1 MKVTVTSTKNLQST
15 LKIVVEKKEIHTK
28 IENRL
33 SELKNTI
40 NLKGFRPG
48 KAPMELLKKQFGS
61 SVYGEIAEKL
71 LQESTH
77 QALKEKNIIPA
88 SQPKIDVQTSG
99 EDKDLVFTVSVEQV
113 PEIKK
118 IDFEKIT
125 LNRYEVKS
133 DTKEIDQRLK
143 GIAESNKKYV
153 EKKDKAENDDM
164 VVFNFEAEVEGKPFE
179 GNKGEKLQIVLGKD
193 LFIPGFDKQMIGSKQ
208 GDEKVAK
215 VNLPENYPNKKLAG
229 KPAEFKCKIL
239 EVKKA
244 QDQKIDDTFAKNF
257 GAKDLKDLES
267 MIGNQISKEY
277 DSVTDQLLKKEIL
290 DDLDK
295 KFAFDLPKG
304 LLEDEVQNVE
314 HSLVHEKMNELKAKG
329 EKFKDEHD
337 HDKIKLS
344 DSDKQTALKIAKRR
358 VKLALLLN
366 KTGEENN
373 IKVTTEELKMELEK
387 QLRNYPGQEKNIRD
401 FYQKN
406 PAELIKLKGPVFEDK
421 VIELIKSKGKIV
433 KKVMSKDE
441 LLKLFNNIDEEGKKK
456 KTVANKTKERV
467 TADKN
472 KKKDTPKKTSK
483 K

>member
-1 MKVTVTSTKNLQST
+1 
-15 LKIVVEKKEIHTK
+15 
-28 IENRL
+28 
-33 SELKNTI
+33 
-40 NLKGFRPG
+40 
-48 KAPMELLKKQFGS
+48 
-61 SVYGEIAEKL
+61 
-71 LQESTH
+71 
-77 QALKEKNIIPA
+77 
-88 SQPKIDVQTSG
+88 
-99 EDKDLVFTVSVEQV
+99 
-113 PEIKK
+113 
-118 IDFEKIT
+118 
-125 LNRYEVKS
+125 
-133 DTKEIDQRLK
+133 
-143 GIAESNKKYV
+143 
-153 EKKDKAENDDM
+153 
-164 VVFNFEAEVEGKPFE
+164 
-179 GNKGEKLQIVLGKD
+179 
-193 LFIPGFDKQMIGSKQ
+193 
-208 GDEKVAK
+208 
-215 VNLPENYPNKKLAG
+215 
-229 KPAEFKCKIL
+229 
-239 EVKKA
+239 
-244 QDQKIDDTFAKNF
+244 
-257 GAKDLKDLES
+257 
-267 MIGNQISKEY
+267 
-277 DSVTDQLLKKEIL
+277 
-290 DDLDK
+290 
-295 KFAFDLPKG
+295 
-304 LLEDEVQNVE
+304 
-314 HSLVHEKMNELKAKG
+314 MNELKAKG

>member
-1 MKVTVTSTKNLQST
+1 MKVTVESSKNLQST
-15 LKIVVEKKEIHTK
+15 LKIVIEKKEIDAK
-28 IENRL
+28 IELRL
-33 SELKNTI
+33 TELKNTI

-61 SVYGEIAEKL
+61 SIYGEVAEKI
-71 LQESTH
+71 LQDSTH
-77 QALKEKNIIPA
+77 QALKEKNITPA
-88 SQPKIDVQTSG
+88 SQPKIEIQSSG
-99 EDKDLVFTVSVEQV
+99 EDKNLEFTILVEQV

-125 LNRYEVKS
+125 LNKYEVKS
-133 DTKEIDQRLK
+133 DEKEIDQRLK
-143 GIAESNKKYV
+143 DIAESNKKYV
-153 EKKDKAENDDM
+153 EKKNKAVNDDM
-164 VVFNFEAEVEGKPFE
+164 VVFNFEALVEGKPFE

-215 VNLPENYPNKKLAG
+215 VNLPENYPNKELAG

-244 QDQKIDDTFAKNF
+244 EDQKIDDVFAKNF
-257 GAKDLKDLES
+257 GAKDLKDLKN

-295 KFAFDLPKG
+295 KFTFDLPKG
-304 LLEDEVQNVE
+304 LLDDEVQNVE

-329 EKFKDEHD
+329 EKFKHEHD

-344 DSDKQTALKIAKRR
+344 DNDKQTALKIAKRR
-358 VKLALLLN
+358 VKLALLFN
-366 KTGEENN
+366 KTGEEND
-373 IKVTTEELKMELEK
+373 IKVTPEELKTELEK

-406 PAELIKLKGPVFEDK
+406 PAELTKLKGPIFEDK

-433 KKVMSKDE
+433 TKVMSKDE
-441 LLKLFNNIDEEGKKK
+441 LLRLFNNIDDEGKNK
-456 KTVANKTKERV
+456 KTTASKTKEK
-467 TADKN
+467 TTPIIT
-472 KKKDTPKKTSK
+472 KKDTSKKTSK